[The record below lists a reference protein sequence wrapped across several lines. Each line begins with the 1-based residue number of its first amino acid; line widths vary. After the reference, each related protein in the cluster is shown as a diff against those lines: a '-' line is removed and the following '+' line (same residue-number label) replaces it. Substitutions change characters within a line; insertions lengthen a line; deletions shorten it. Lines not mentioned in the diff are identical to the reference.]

1 MDKLVP
7 SMYRDYGLYVN
18 YSRSF
23 PLSVDGLKPVERRI
37 LLSAYEIARDKFIKS
52 ARVDGHV
59 IGHYHPH
66 GSSYGSIVQ
75 LVNKEFLYG
84 QGNFGNNAGVES
96 SPAAAMRYT
105 EVRLSKFI
113 NEMTFKLIDY
123 VPVQDGELDDEPTFL
138 PTMFPLCLL
147 GNDYTTGIGFGFK
160 TLIPCYKVED
170 LKQRLLFLL
179 GKEKKKPIIKPISD
193 CEILSGEKELEQ
205 ILVTGKGQVQVR
217 GLINVDY
224 KHCKVIVK
232 SWPFAKKFESILGK
246 FSKELENQD
255 IGFTDLST
263 QETKIVFEVLKQR
276 NRDDIIKTFVR
287 KLQSVLTGSISFE
300 MTIVTP
306 DKKIKVMS
314 VDEMLLGTYEMF
326 AKTNQ
331 IMLKSVILKID
342 EHISENK
349 LLQKII
355 PFLKKHMGGKETI
368 DIIVELISKDS
379 GIEKDVIMKLFQ
391 KHTISKLLKVS
402 FDTDDLEKQKL
413 VYINN
418 LQNIQ
423 EFVLDQ
429 YKKLER

>member
-7 SMYRDYGLYVN
+7 SMYRDYGMYVN
-18 YSRSF
+18 YSRAF
-23 PLSVDGLKPVERRI
+23 PLSIDGLKPVERRI

-75 LVNKEFLYG
+75 LVNQGFLAG

-113 NEMTFKLIDY
+113 NDLTFKLIDY
-123 VPVQDGELDDEPTFL
+123 VPVQDGELDDEPAFL

-147 GNDYTTGIGFGFK
+147 GNEYTSGIGFGFK
-160 TLIPCYKVED
+160 TLIPCYKIED

-179 GKEKKKPIIKPISD
+179 GKEKKRPTIKPISD
-193 CEILSGEKELEQ
+193 CEILSGDKELEQ
-205 ILVTGKGQVQVR
+205 ILTTGKGQIQAR
-217 GLINVDY
+217 GMVDVDY
-224 KHCKVIVK
+224 RHCKAVVK
-232 SWPFAKKFESILGK
+232 SWPFAKKFETILAK

-255 IGFTDLST
+255 IGYTDLST
-263 QETKIVFEVLKQR
+263 DKTKIVFEVLKQR
-276 NRDDIIKTFVR
+276 SRDDIIKLFVK
-287 KLQSVLTGSISFE
+287 KLHGALTGTISFE

-306 DKKIKVMS
+306 DRKIKVIS
-314 VDEMLLGTYEMF
+314 VDEMLLQTYKMF
-326 AKTNQ
+326 TNMNEV
-331 IMLKSVILKID
+331 MLKSVISKID

-368 DIIVELISKDS
+368 DVIVELISKDS
-379 GIEKDVIMKLFQ
+379 GIDKDVIMKLFQ

-402 FDTDDLEKQKL
+402 FDTDDLDKQKL
-413 VYINN
+413 VHVSN

-423 EFVLDQ
+423 EFVINQ
-429 YKKLER
+429 YKSL